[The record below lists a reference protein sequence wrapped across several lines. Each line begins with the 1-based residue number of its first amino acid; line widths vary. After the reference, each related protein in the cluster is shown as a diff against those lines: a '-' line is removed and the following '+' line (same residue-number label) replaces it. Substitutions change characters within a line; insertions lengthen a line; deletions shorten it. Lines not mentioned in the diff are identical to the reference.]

1 VEPHEAS
8 GIGRRT
14 RTAIVAVLAAVVL
27 GAAWFAWRGFLA
39 PAPPAAG
46 PNATP
51 TPSPTAS
58 AILAPAPV
66 FVPPFRVAHFR
77 DGGQPADVEVYRRFD
92 GNLCVRLLSR
102 SFVSCDVLPSEGKAV
117 RLTYADWMYLDPSC
131 CRFGVFVVGTVGP
144 DVGTVRVDLGGGRRV
159 EATIV
164 ELPSALDEPARV
176 FFVQRETGF
185 ASLGRRLLVTA
196 LDDRG
201 REVGRTT
208 YLVSGG

>member
-1 VEPHEAS
+1 VESRETP

-14 RTAIVAVLAAVVL
+14 RTAIVAVTAAVVL

-39 PAPPAAG
+39 PAEPVAG
-46 PNATP
+46 ANATP
-51 TPSPTAS
+51 TPSPTTS
-58 AILAPAPV
+58 AILAPAPA
-66 FVPPFRVAHFR
+66 FVPPFRVAHYR

-92 GNLCVRLLSR
+92 GNLCIRLPS
-102 SFVSCDVLPSEGKAV
+102 SAFVSCDVLPAEETDV
-117 RLTYADWMYLDPSC
+117 RLVYANWVSLDSSC
-131 CRFGVFVVGTVGP
+131 CRSGVFVLGTVGP
-144 DVGTVRVDLGGGRRV
+144 DVATVRVDLGGGRRV
-159 EATIV
+159 EAAIV
-164 ELPSALDEPARV
+164 ELPSALNEPTRV

-185 ASLGRRLLVTA
+185 ASLGHRLPVTA